1 MDSLVE
7 TNIFSSVQM
16 IPNNKPTAVP
26 QSNVH
31 SLGTS
36 FLAEY
41 NRENKN
47 HINFKL
53 NANVRLK
60 LKISENFK

>member
-1 MDSLVE
+1 MDSLAE

-16 IPNNKPTAVP
+16 IPNNKPTVVP

-31 SLGTS
+31 SLGRF

-47 HINFKL
+47 NI
-53 NANVRLK
+53 
-60 LKISENFK
+60 